1 VLYQINHGRFE
12 IFFIFDEKENLIFF
26 SSAEQIASVA
36 PSLDQLIKA
45 KQPSFKRKLRSKFSE
60 KRSRSVSSIH
70 HLKEDSFF
78 GMFSSI
84 FKDSIRHIHL

>member
-1 VLYQINHGRFE
+1 MKK
-12 IFFIFDEKENLIFF
+12 IFFIR
-26 SSAEQIASVA
+26 AEQIASVA

-60 KRSRSVSSIH
+60 KRSRSVTSIN

-78 GMFSSI
+78 GMFSLGH
-84 FKDSIRHIHL
+84 FQALSIRPIHL